1 MQRDLAAIVNP
12 QFLQGTL
19 QRWVRWGGRALRP
32 HLVDL
37 VVLYHVATDPG
48 VPLHHRLAPAAAV
61 VYVIS
66 PFDAI
71 PDFIPILGLTDDWG
85 CVALAIARLQG
96 FITPAH
102 RETAARLIDGWLLA
116 A

>member
-1 MQRDLAAIVNP
+1 V
-12 QFLQGTL
+12 
-19 QRWVRWGGRALRP
+19 QRWVHWGGRALRP

-66 PFDAI
+66 PFDVI

-85 CVALAIARLQG
+85 CVALAIARLQD
-96 FITPAH
+96 FITYVQGLWWLP
-102 RETAARLIDGWLLA
+102 GWVGHLGWVTLGGGLTFVSVPR
-116 A
+116 